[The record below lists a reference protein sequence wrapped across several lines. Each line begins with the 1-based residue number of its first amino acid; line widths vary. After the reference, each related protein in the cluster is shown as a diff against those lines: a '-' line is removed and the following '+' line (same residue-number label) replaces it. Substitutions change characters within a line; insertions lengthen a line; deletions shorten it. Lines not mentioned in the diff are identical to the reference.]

1 MVVFGTRPEAIK
13 LALVVEELRRSPIFE
28 PTVVV
33 TGQHREMLDQVLRVF
48 DLAPDHDLNL
58 IQPRQCLSGLTGEA
72 LKRLGP
78 LVEREAPG
86 AVVVQGDT
94 TSTFTGALAAFYND
108 VPVVHV
114 EAGLR
119 TGNPRSP
126 FPEEINRRL
135 AGQLAALHLA
145 ATPANRDN
153 LLAEGV
159 PPDKV
164 FVTGN
169 TVIDALVRAAALP
182 GDYDDP
188 LLDGLDDDP
197 RRVLVVTAHRRE
209 SWGPGMESIGRALA
223 ELARTE
229 RSLLIVLPV
238 HRNPAVRERLLPHV
252 ADLHNV
258 RVVEPLGYRGFARL
272 LARADIVLTDSG
284 GIQEEAPSLGKPV
297 LVMRD
302 TTERPE
308 AVEHGVARLVGTGRA
323 AVVGA
328 VRTLLH
334 DDEAYAAMASAVSP
348 FGDGRAAERTVELL
362 AHAFGR
368 GPRPEEFVP
377 PEVPAPAAGAG
388 LTDLI
393 AAEPS

>member
-13 LALVVEELRRSPIFE
+13 LALVVEELRRSPVFE

-223 ELARTE
+223 
-229 RSLLIVLPV
+229 
-238 HRNPAVRERLLPHV
+238 
-252 ADLHNV
+252 
-258 RVVEPLGYRGFARL
+258 
-272 LARADIVLTDSG
+272 
-284 GIQEEAPSLGKPV
+284 
-297 LVMRD
+297 
-302 TTERPE
+302 
-308 AVEHGVARLVGTGRA
+308 
-323 AVVGA
+323 
-328 VRTLLH
+328 
-334 DDEAYAAMASAVSP
+334 
-348 FGDGRAAERTVELL
+348 
-362 AHAFGR
+362 
-368 GPRPEEFVP
+368 
-377 PEVPAPAAGAG
+377 
-388 LTDLI
+388 
-393 AAEPS
+393 